1 VTTMLETG
9 SIAVQLE
16 VLAEV
21 ALAMLLGGLIGF
33 ERELAG
39 KSAGLRTHMMMA
51 GSAALLVA
59 LGDVLVQRFDAA
71 PGGAVRSDPIRI
83 VEAVVTGVSFLGA
96 GMIFRR
102 RGGQEVDGL
111 TTATGVLLTA
121 GIGICVA
128 LQQMVL
134 AIGVT
139 LVTMGVL
146 RGLVWFERRLAA
158 RADPHG
164 DGPGGKVPAPSAPV
178 GEWPR

>member
-1 VTTMLETG
+1 MFEIGDVG
-9 SIAVQLE
+9 FQLE

-21 ALAMLLGGLIGF
+21 LIAMLLGGLIGF

-59 LGDVLVQRFDAA
+59 LGDVLAQHFHARPGDNMVQT
-71 PGGAVRSDPIRI
+71 DPIRI

-102 RGGQEVDGL
+102 DGKAEVQGL

-128 LQQMVL
+128 LRQMVL
-134 AIGVT
+134 AVGVT
-139 LVTMGVL
+139 LVTMAIL
-146 RGLVWFERRLAA
+146 RGLVWLEKRVSA
-158 RADPHG
+158 RAPLEDKAG
-164 DGPGGKVPAPSAPV
+164 
-178 GEWPR
+178 

>member
-1 VTTMLETG
+1 MNEIG
-9 SIAVQLE
+9 FQLE

-21 ALAMLLGGLIGF
+21 VFAMFLGGLIGF

-39 KSAGLRTHMMMA
+39 KAAGLRTHMMMA

-59 LGDVLVQRFDAA
+59 LGDVLVERFDAK
-71 PGGAVRSDPIRI
+71 PGAEVASDPIRI

-102 RGGQEVDGL
+102 DDKHEVQGL

-134 AIGVT
+134 AVGVT
-139 LVTMGVL
+139 LMTMVIL
-146 RGLVWFERRLAA
+146 RGLVWLERRLTA
-158 RADPHG
+158 RAKLDSEPET
-164 DGPGGKVPAPSAPV
+164 PAVPTPK
-178 GEWPR
+178 

>member
-1 VTTMLETG
+1 MLDFGFDKGELLY
-9 SIAVQLE
+9 QLE

-21 ALAMLLGGLIGF
+21 VIAMVLGGMIGF
-33 ERELAG
+33 ERELAR
-39 KSAGLRTHMMMA
+39 KSAGLRTHMMVA

-59 LGDVLVQRFDAA
+59 LGDVLLIRFAGRPGEIVQ
-71 PGGAVRSDPIRI
+71 SDPIRI

-102 RGGQEVDGL
+102 DGNEAVSGL

-128 LQQMVL
+128 LQQTVL

-139 LVTMGVL
+139 LVTMLIL
-146 RGLVWFERRLAA
+146 RGLMWLDRRLNPESGTSREGAT
-158 RADPHG
+158 
-164 DGPGGKVPAPSAPV
+164 
-178 GEWPR
+178 